1 MILLLRLA
9 ICDDDPDTV
18 EKIESFL
25 ERLQDPLLEYD
36 VFFDG
41 YELEDYQLKTSQ
53 EYDIYLLDIEMER
66 MDGLT
71 FAKRLRDVDSRA
83 LIIFITGFSKYVYD
97 VFEVFTFDFI
107 LKPVDFERLKHTM
120 DKAFSYLKIARSSFV
135 FSFRKN
141 SFTLP
146 CDRIIYIDKSGRKA
160 YIHTTDNTYQCN
172 MTVEEVWKQLD
183 PHFFAAIRKSCIVNL
198 SYVTEIVRDELILK
212 DGKRLFVGRDYKQQ
226 VKIKHLHFL
235 RSRL

>member
-120 DKAFSYLKIARSSFV
+120 DKAFSYLKLQSLLLSLVSAKIVLPSHAIESFIL
-135 FSFRKN
+135 
-141 SFTLP
+141 T
-146 CDRIIYIDKSGRKA
+146 KA
-160 YIHTTDNTYQCN
+160 
-172 MTVEEVWKQLD
+172 
-183 PHFFAAIRKSCIVNL
+183 
-198 SYVTEIVRDELILK
+198 DEKPISIPLTILTNAT
-212 DGKRLFVGRDYKQQ
+212 
-226 VKIKHLHFL
+226 
-235 RSRL
+235 